1 MQSLFLT
8 IVVVLLAT
16 AVTGFTLSSRPNRFM
31 SRMALDMKLTGTI
44 IVSARYQSLPPV
56 RSSLPDVPFLSPMNT
71 SLGKVKFFD
80 TTKGTDDHDHPALPV
95 SRPSPA
101 PAQ

>member
-1 MQSLFLT
+1 MLHLQTPPAPCYRSMQSLFLT

-56 RSSLPDVPFLSPMNT
+56 RSSLPDTV
-71 SLGKVKFFD
+71 SLAHEHLIRQGQVFR
-80 TTKGTDDHDHPALPV
+80 HDEGD
-95 SRPSPA
+95 
-101 PAQ
+101 